1 MMRRILF
8 VVVFFA
14 SLSGLAAGVTQLDG
28 VVIPRKTDLFIEL
41 MRSINSKTAQVGDK
55 FSAIIQVPVTLNDT
69 IIIPVGSYVI
79 GHVEDRKAAG
89 YIKGKAQ
96 MLLGFDTVILPDGT
110 TRQIRAVVEQ
120 ADRYSSDPADETGRV
135 EAPGNQSKEVA
146 VGAAKGAATG
156 AITGATIGIFNG
168 RTMRGAGIGS
178 LMGAAGGALIGLLDK
193 GEEVE
198 LPKGAGLTIQ
208 LQDDIE
214 FVKPEPIRQGQP
226 LEPRKD

>member
-1 MMRRILF
+1 MRRILL
-8 VVVFFA
+8 VVALFA
-14 SLSGLAAGVTQLDG
+14 GSNAFAAGTSPLDG

-55 FSAIIQVPVTLNDT
+55 FSATVQVPVTLNDT

-89 YIKGKAQ
+89 YVKGKAQ

-110 TRQIRAVVEQ
+110 TRQIRAVVQ
-120 ADRYSSDPADETGRV
+120 SADKYSSDPADETGRV
-135 EAPGNQSKEVA
+135 EAPGNQGKEVA

-214 FVKPEPIRQGQP
+214 FVKPEPVNRGQTLKP
-226 LEPRKD
+226 

>member
-1 MMRRILF
+1 MIGRILF
-8 VVVFFA
+8 LVTSLT
-14 SLSGLAAGVTQLDG
+14 SLSGLAAGTTQLDG

-55 FSAIIQVPVTLNDT
+55 FSATIQVPVTMNDR
-69 IIIPVGSYVI
+69 IILPVGSYVI

-110 TRQIRAVVEQ
+110 TRQIRAVVQQ
-120 ADRYSSDPADETGRV
+120 ADKYSSNPADEEGRV

-156 AITGATIGIFNG
+156 AIMGATIGVVNG
-168 RTMRGAGIGS
+168 RTMRGTGIGS
-178 LMGAAGGALIGLLDK
+178 LAGAAGGALISLLDK
-193 GEEVE
+193 GEEIE

-214 FVKPEPIRQGQP
+214 FVKPEPVDQGRP
-226 LEPRKD
+226 LKP